1 MKTSFGRN
9 GNKSDMVAAAVTCS
23 KNALWFEDF
32 SEYATTGLQ
41 MGNFSLTGRLEQISA
56 AVLLVTVVGL

>member
-1 MKTSFGRN
+1 
-9 GNKSDMVAAAVTCS
+9 MVAAAVTCS

-41 MGNFSLTGRLEQISA
+41 MGNFSLTGRLEQIFA
-56 AVLLVTVVGL
+56 AVLLVTVVAL